1 MIRAGIAGRVKDVR
15 QQTEAADRLVK
26 ITAGGEIYMPRIT
39 AFKYEYM
46 KQDARKLFKG
56 KMAENDITQKKL
68 ADIVGI
74 SPPAFCIRFKS
85 FDFEFEQLVKMI
97 PAVGLSD
104 EEILKLMK
112 G

>member
-1 MIRAGIAGRVKDVR
+1 MPRVK
-15 QQTEAADRLVK
+15 ALK
-26 ITAGGEIYMPRIT
+26 S
-39 AFKYEYM
+39 EYM
-46 KQDARKLFKG
+46 KTDARKLFKS

-85 FDFEFEQLVKMI
+85 FDFEFEQLVNMI
-97 PAVGLSD
+97 SAVGLSD